1 MWTNY
6 RGGEMEVWLDR
17 FGYAYKHVSLG
28 ECQLRVKCRGGVG
41 KAFHE
46 EEWPMQWHGGVSS
59 E

>member
-1 MWTNY
+1 
-6 RGGEMEVWLDR
+6 MEVWLDR